1 MSETKHPIEQKNYHL
16 AQVNISR
23 MLAPL
28 TDTIMAEFA
37 ANLEAINLYADAS
50 PGFVWRLQ
58 NENGNATDIRVSDDV
73 LILVNLSVWESI
85 EALSNYVYHSQ
96 HAKIMRKRR
105 SWFEHSNQPIW
116 ALWWIE
122 AGQIPTV
129 EEGKER
135 LEYLR
140 QHGSTSYAFSFAKPF
155 PKPNIIKFSS

>member
-1 MSETKHPIEQKNYHL
+1 MSEIKHPIEQKNYHL

-28 TDTIMAEFA
+28 TDPIMAEFV
-37 ANLEAINLYADAS
+37 ANLEAINSEADTS

-58 NENGNATDIRVSDDV
+58 NENGNATDIRLSDDE
-73 LILVNLSVWESI
+73 LILVNLSVWESL
-85 EALSNYVYHSQ
+85 EALSKYVYRSQ
-96 HAKIMRKRR
+96 HGEIMRKRR
-105 SWFEHSNQPIW
+105 SWFEHSNQPLF

-129 EEGKER
+129 EEAKQR

-140 QHGSTSYAFSFAKPF
+140 KHGSTSYAFSFAKPF
-155 PKPNIIKFSS
+155 PRPDII